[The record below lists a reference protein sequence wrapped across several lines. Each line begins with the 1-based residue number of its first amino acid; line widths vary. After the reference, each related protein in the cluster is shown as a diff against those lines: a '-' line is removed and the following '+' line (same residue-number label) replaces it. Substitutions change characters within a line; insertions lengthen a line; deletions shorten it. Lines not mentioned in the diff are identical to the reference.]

1 MPLQRGEP
9 GRDPVVGSEEALG
22 LGGRVARGGEDLGAR
37 ERRRVVPEAH
47 PDRGG
52 LRRGGDVRDR
62 ARVHVLE
69 EDLGPPRA
77 REALEP
83 PQPGLDPERRG
94 GRGPGAARADD
105 AVPAEGRAGRQR
117 QRGAHGVGAV
127 GGAGREGVGERARAL
142 GVGRPLP
149 GGEVLALF
157 VGAEPLDPLVIG
169 PDVLVAQALDG
180 HPQRVAEGRPEERAD
195 EAVAEG
201 GGLSGVGH
209 GVAEGGRSYP
219 PPPLPVPLVDWLAG
233 TWAVVANDAR
243 LELRTRVALGG
254 LALFVAAS
262 LVLVRVA
269 LGRGA
274 PSVAVAS
281 AVLWVVV
288 VFAAAVG
295 MGRAFVAEEERGT
308 SLLLQLHLRPSQ
320 VYAGKLL
327 FNTALM
333 AAVTALAVVGLR
345 VLVPTPLGAPGVLAA
360 TVGLVALGL
369 AAATTLLSALIARA
383 RAAGPLLPVLS
394 FPVVIPVLVPAV
406 ALAELAAGTPDGVWA
421 LARGPLVQLG
431 AYAGLLISASFLL
444 FEYVWRD

>member
-1 MPLQRGEP
+1 M
-9 GRDPVVGSEEALG
+9 
-22 LGGRVARGGEDLGAR
+22 
-37 ERRRVVPEAH
+37 
-47 PDRGG
+47 
-52 LRRGGDVRDR
+52 
-62 ARVHVLE
+62 
-69 EDLGPPRA
+69 
-77 REALEP
+77 
-83 PQPGLDPERRG
+83 
-94 GRGPGAARADD
+94 
-105 AVPAEGRAGRQR
+105 
-117 QRGAHGVGAV
+117 
-127 GGAGREGVGERARAL
+127 
-142 GVGRPLP
+142 
-149 GGEVLALF
+149 
-157 VGAEPLDPLVIG
+157 
-169 PDVLVAQALDG
+169 
-180 HPQRVAEGRPEERAD
+180 
-195 EAVAEG
+195 
-201 GGLSGVGH
+201 
-209 GVAEGGRSYP
+209 
-219 PPPLPVPLVDWLAG
+219 DWLAG

-406 ALAELAAGTPDGVWA
+406 ALAELAAGTPEGVWA